1 MEKVIVAFADVK
13 SEGFK
18 PVFAEFPV
26 AKSTVEA
33 YFKTDD
39 RAIIDAAKVML
50 GLDNETHR
58 VAGVFWDSLD
68 GKPITVD
75 QFFDGLRDR
84 WGEVH
89 KRHCQSPKTP
99 KGGHRMVIA
108 TDLLS
113 ALQSI

>member
-13 SEGFK
+13 SEAFK

-33 YFKTDD
+33 YIKEDD
-39 RAIIDAAKVML
+39 RSLINAAKVML

-58 VAGVFWDSLD
+58 VAGVFWDSLV

-75 QFFDGLRDR
+75 QFFDGLRDH

-89 KRHCQSPKTP
+89 KKCYQLPKMP
-99 KGGHRMVIA
+99 NGGPRVVVA
-108 TDLLS
+108 ADLLS

>member
-26 AKSTVEA
+26 AKSAVEA

-50 GLDNETHR
+50 GLDNDTHR
-58 VAGVFWDSLD
+58 VARVFWDSLD

-75 QFFDGLRDR
+75 QFFDGLRDH

-89 KRHCQSPKTP
+89 KKCYQPPKMP
-99 KGGHRMVIA
+99 KGGPRVVVA
-108 TDLLS
+108 AGLLS